1 MPQIS
6 VIVPVYNVEPYL
18 RQCVDSIL
26 NQTFTDFELLL
37 VDDGST
43 DRSGAICDEYASL
56 DARVKVFHTTNRGV
70 SAARNLG
77 IDKASAEWITFVD
90 SDDWVEKS
98 YLANFEKYSKDK
110 NLILLQGYT
119 MDYSF
124 QENKQIGYY
133 PKEGLY
139 SLIGSQNDLFI
150 VLTTSMST
158 CGKLYN
164 MDVIRKNAI
173 KYVQDISIN
182 EDRIFNWTYLCYIQ
196 NVRIISTCAYHWNIR
211 NQTSL
216 CWKFHPSEEY
226 IRGFE
231 MQCSNLSFLQNRLSI
246 SNEQLLKD
254 VYANLVQWLIVA
266 CRNVTEMNYKT
277 VFEYVRSQKGLLNK
291 YYVPHS
297 FLKHIFKYSFTYSFL
312 SNQTLYFL
320 IRTMRSYLRF
330 IHGNR
335 RDHELK

>member
-98 YLANFEKYSKDK
+98 YLANFEKYSKD
-110 NLILLQGYT
+110 NYLILIQRYT

-133 PKEGLY
+133 TKEG
-139 SLIGSQNDLFI
+139 
-150 VLTTSMST
+150 
-158 CGKLYN
+158 
-164 MDVIRKNAI
+164 
-173 KYVQDISIN
+173 
-182 EDRIFNWTYLCYIQ
+182 
-196 NVRIISTCAYHWNIR
+196 
-211 NQTSL
+211 
-216 CWKFHPSEEY
+216 
-226 IRGFE
+226 
-231 MQCSNLSFLQNRLSI
+231 
-246 SNEQLLKD
+246 
-254 VYANLVQWLIVA
+254 
-266 CRNVTEMNYKT
+266 
-277 VFEYVRSQKGLLNK
+277 
-291 YYVPHS
+291 
-297 FLKHIFKYSFTYSFL
+297 
-312 SNQTLYFL
+312 
-320 IRTMRSYLRF
+320 
-330 IHGNR
+330 
-335 RDHELK
+335 